1 MSAAVFNYN
10 LDLGSDF
17 SIVYQYNDFD
27 GTPIDLTNSTIVFQ
41 IIPPD
46 GESSTQCV
54 RCSSAANAS
63 LTADGWSIS
72 KNSAGEI
79 AIKFLASF
87 TNKFDYTSATYD
99 LDVIDEFNG
108 DKVSGV
114 RIATGTITFTN
125 RNSAFVES
133 APTNRDALQACGN
146 FQSVVGASFNYNGTT
161 FGSESTFESAV
172 FSGVSFDGSNFIS
185 SSLSGIDFTNCNII
199 NCDFSSSTLS
209 DNTFES
215 SSSNNQNNSVSQPA
229 TSSSDDL
236 CLSDCLLELDLYAV
250 AYPGSGFTIDD
261 LSTSSGTITIPSTE
275 NRIIEKIEIGLDRL
289 VHNSPSDLVM
299 VVSPPSGDDVLLAA
313 NQKIIDYTEDT
324 AFSCVFS
331 DTASP
336 TSFLHTADNGDYVKI
351 YDKTLTADWSQTLE
365 VSFSG
370 QGIYGSVP
378 TGNWTLYVKDNDP
391 AIAGSIQ
398 GWNLIITYTAV

>member
-41 IIPPD
+41 IVPPD
-46 GESSTQCV
+46 GDSSTQCV

-79 AIKFLASF
+79 TIKFLASF
-87 TNKFDYTSATYD
+87 TNQFDYTSATYD
-99 LDVIDEFNG
+99 LDVIDQFNG

-125 RNSAFVES
+125 RNSSFVES

-146 FQSVVGASFNYNGTT
+146 FQSVVGASFNYNGTI
-161 FGSESTFESAV
+161 FGSESTFETAV
-172 FSGVSFDGSNFIS
+172 FSGVSFDESTFS
-185 SSLSGIDFTNCNII
+185 SASLSGIDFTNCNIV

-209 DNTFES
+209 DNTFEA
-215 SSSNNQNNSVSQPA
+215 SNNNQGSNVSQPPA
-229 TSSSDDL
+229 SSSDDL

-250 AYPGSGFTIDD
+250 AYAGSGFIIND

-331 DTASP
+331 DTASS

-351 YDKTLTADWSQTLE
+351 YDKTSTADWSESLE

-378 TGNWTLYVKDNDP
+378 TGDWTLYVKDNDP
-391 AIAGSIQ
+391 AIDGSIQ

>member
-79 AIKFLASF
+79 TIKFLASF

-114 RIATGTITFTN
+114 RIATGTITFTS

-146 FQSVVGASFNYNGTT
+146 FQPVVGASFNYNGTT

-172 FSGVSFDGSNFIS
+172 FSGVSFDESNFIS

-209 DNTFES
+209 NNTFEA
-215 SSSNNQNNSVSQPA
+215 SSNNQNNSVSQPA

-331 DTASP
+331 DTASS

-351 YDKTLTADWSQTLE
+351 YDKTSTADWSQTLE
-365 VSFSG
+365 VSFSE

-398 GWNLIITYTAV
+398 GWNLIITYAAV